1 MEEKMEDL
9 KGVKMEVKMEVKNG
23 VKMDNSAAGA
33 TSAVHSSPLTP
44 SYNSNFNSNF
54 NSQRASRSFRDLE
67 CWQKAHEFV
76 KEVYAVTKAFPD
88 DERYGLTSQFRRAAV
103 SIAANICEGYKKL
116 SRQDK
121 LRFINIAQG
130 SLEECRYYI
139 ILSLDIAYIDRPTH
153 DRLEYLI
160 NGASWKL
167 NGYAEGI
174 RRESG
179 SKSGSASGSE
189 NGSASL

>member
-1 MEEKMEDL
+1 MEDL

-23 VKMDNSAAGA
+23 VKMDNSNCGA
-33 TSAVHSSPLTP
+33 TAAALHSSPLTPNYTPNLTPSYNSQEQTP
-44 SYNSNFNSNF
+44 SYNSNFNS
-54 NSQRASRSFRDLE
+54 RSFKDLE

-76 KEVYAVTKAFPD
+76 KAVYAVTKQFPD

-121 LRFINIAQG
+121 LRFMNIAQG

-139 ILSLDIAYIDRPTH
+139 ILSRDVDYIDQAAH

-174 RRESG
+174 SRNVAV
-179 SKSGSASGSE
+179 KD
-189 NGSASL
+189 